1 MIRHRHGNDSWNFL
15 FPGIRIEA
23 GGVGSF
29 TIEKFTCCG
38 TYFLFGNIEITGI
51 AGFVGVPLDHISRG
65 V

>member
-1 MIRHRHGNDSWNFL
+1 MMMHRHSNESRNFL
-15 FPGIRIEA
+15 SPGIRIEA
-23 GGVGSF
+23 GGAGLF

-51 AGFVGVPLDHISRG
+51 AGFVSVPLDDISRS